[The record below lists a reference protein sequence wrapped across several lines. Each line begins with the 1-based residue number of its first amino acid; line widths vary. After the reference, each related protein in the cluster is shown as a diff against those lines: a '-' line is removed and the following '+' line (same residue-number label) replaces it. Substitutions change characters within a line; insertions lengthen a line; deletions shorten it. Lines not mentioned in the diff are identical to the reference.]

1 GGSDLPGIPAT
12 SFSFHSRTAPS
23 MPGEVACIAAT
34 QGMRQASGRF
44 RPTDARVRKALR
56 LLPLPLC
63 IAMSLTAQA
72 AEDRPEDWRLCPI
85 QDAVPAFADA
95 QQPAGSAET
104 RTEQPT
110 DIEGDQLAG
119 TEARPE
125 FEGNV
130 ALRRGDQFL
139 GTNKLTFDSDAGHYL
154 ADGSVRYQDSGM
166 RLVADSAEGNQ
177 NTDTHNIQDVRYQL
191 VSRRGNGGAEHIEMH

>member
-1 GGSDLPGIPAT
+1 MPFSSCSGYRAGIACQWPFPAPDA
-12 SFSFHSRTAPS
+12 RTKA
-23 MPGEVACIAAT
+23 ACIAAT
-34 QGMRQASGRF
+34 QGIRQASGRF
-44 RPTDARVRKALR
+44 RLTDARVRKALR

-95 QQPAGSAET
+95 QQPVGTAET

-139 GTNKLTFDSDAGHYL
+139 GTNKLTFDSDSGHY
-154 ADGSVRYQDSGM
+154 
-166 RLVADSAEGNQ
+166 VADCGHSA
-177 NTDTHNIQDVRYQL
+177 VRWAKAPAPT
-191 VSRRGNGGAEHIEMH
+191 R